1 MRRWRAYSSDSRFA
15 LISMLHHW
23 SEATDGTA
31 AHVKVALLDYKKAFY
46 LVDHSLLIAKLYS
59 LKVKSTVVNWVA
71 DFLQSI
77 YQRVKLKSDCL
88 SDFKPQGTGIGPWLF
103 LVMINDLTTSNV
115 LSSMWKFADDTA
127 VPEIVPKF
135 GNSSKWAVWVVFFFF
150 QKHAKNDSTGTVEL
164 FCAKNRWKQHRIF
177 EKWDH
182 FQNRPFCK
190 VYSPCKMG
198 SLGWN
203 FFSKTM

>member
-31 AHVKVALLDYKKAFY
+31 AHVRVALLDYKKAFY

-135 GNSSKWAVWVVFFFF
+135 GNSSKWAVWVVFFFS
-150 QKHAKNDSTGTVEL
+150 KNM
-164 FCAKNRWKQHRIF
+164 
-177 EKWDH
+177 
-182 FQNRPFCK
+182 P
-190 VYSPCKMG
+190 KMI
-198 SLGWN
+198 LQEQ
-203 FFSKTM
+203 